1 LHDLSGEN
9 LNEHPVTE
17 SGTPPQIAAQARN
30 RNGVVFVGLLALGLA
45 LAVSAWALP
54 FLAIWLSD
62 D

>member
-1 LHDLSGEN
+1 